1 MKIWQ
6 IGLLIQLAA
15 FLLPS
20 TTVAETVS
28 ATVSIANSPVVA
40 ITSSTYDP
48 GDVSRNTLRAIFLM
62 RYAKWEDGMP
72 VKVYVFSDTD
82 PNHEMFTK
90 EILRFLPRQLRQAW
104 DRQVFSGLGQY
115 PEQVLSVQEMLKK
128 VKATPGSVGYLS
140 MQEVTK
146 DVRILQIRP

>member
-1 MKIWQ
+1 MRIWQ
-6 IGLLIQLAA
+6 IGVLIQIAA

-20 TTVAETVS
+20 ATVAETVP
-28 ATVSIANSPVVA
+28 ATVGIANSQVVA
-40 ITSSTYDP
+40 ITSATYDP

-62 RYAKWEDGMP
+62 RDAKWDDGMP

-115 PEQVLSVQEMLKK
+115 PEQVVSAQDMLKK

>member
-6 IGLLIQLAA
+6 IGIYIQIAV
-15 FLLPS
+15 FLLPPA
-20 TTVAETVS
+20 TVAETVS
-28 ATVSIANSPVVA
+28 ATVGIANSQVVA
-40 ITSSTYDP
+40 ITSATYDP

-62 RYAKWEDGMP
+62 RYAKWDDGMP

-115 PEQVLSVQEMLKK
+115 PEQVFSVQDMLNK
-128 VKATPGSVGYLS
+128 VKTTPGSVGYIT

-146 DVRILQIRP
+146 DVRILQVRP

>member
-6 IGLLIQLAA
+6 IGLLIEIAA

-20 TTVAETVS
+20 ATVAETVS
-28 ATVSIANSPVVA
+28 ATASIANSPVVA

>member
-6 IGLLIQLAA
+6 IGIFIQIAV
-15 FLLPS
+15 FLLPPA
-20 TTVAETVS
+20 TVAETVS
-28 ATVSIANSPVVA
+28 ATVGIANSQVVA
-40 ITSSTYDP
+40 ITSTTYDP

-62 RYAKWEDGMP
+62 RYAKWDDGMP

-115 PEQVLSVQEMLKK
+115 PEQVFSVQDMLNK
-128 VKATPGSVGYLS
+128 VKTTPGSVGYIS

-146 DVRILQIRP
+146 DVRILQVRP

>member
-20 TTVAETVS
+20 ATVAETVS

>member
-6 IGLLIQLAA
+6 IGLLIQIAA

-20 TTVAETVS
+20 SAVAETVS
-28 ATVSIANSPVVA
+28 TTVGLGNTQIVA
-40 ITSSTYDP
+40 ITSAAYDP

-62 RYAKWEDGMP
+62 RYAKWDDGTP

-82 PNHEMFTK
+82 PNHETFTK

-115 PEQVLSVQEMLKK
+115 PEQVVSVQEMLRK
-128 VKATPGSVGYLS
+128 VKSTPGSVGYLS